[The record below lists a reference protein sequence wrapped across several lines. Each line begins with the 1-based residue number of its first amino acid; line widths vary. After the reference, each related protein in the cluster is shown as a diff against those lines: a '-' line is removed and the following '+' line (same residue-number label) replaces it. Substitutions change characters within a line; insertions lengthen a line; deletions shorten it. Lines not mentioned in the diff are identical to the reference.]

1 MKRHVLMS
9 AVLLVV
15 SIAYAQ
21 QQTSESTYQPAVA
34 PPSMGGY
41 GGGGYGGFYG
51 GGGGVGST
59 AFGSASTGMANVIS
73 ARGSANLN
81 NSAAAV
87 NMTQAQSNE
96 IKNHEE
102 YTNTYFS
109 MRATNK
115 AAREAEEGPP
125 PTPEQIAR
133 MAHDGVPSQLS
144 PSQFNHVT
152 GQIDWPQ
159 ALQLDMFAA
168 DRQQVEAL
176 LGSYSQVGTLSY
188 ADQLK
193 VRTLI
198 KDMAAKLKTQV
209 RQMPPSDYATCKS
222 FLNSLI
228 YTTAK
233 VQLG

>member
-1 MKRHVLMS
+1 MKRHLLMC
-9 AVLLVV
+9 AVLLLV
-15 SIAYAQ
+15 SIAYGHQ
-21 QQTSESTYQPAVA
+21 QSTEAPYQPAVA

-41 GGGGYGGFYG
+41 GGGGYGGYYG
-51 GGGGVGST
+51 GGGAST
-59 AFGSASTGMANVIS
+59 AAGSASTGMANVIS

-87 NMTQAQSNE
+87 NYTQAQSNE
-96 IKNHEE
+96 IKNHEQ
-102 YTNTYFS
+102 YTNTYFD

-125 PTPEQIAR
+125 PTAEQMARIA
-133 MAHDGVPSQLS
+133 HEGVPKQLS

-159 ALQLDMFAA
+159 ALQLDMFATE
-168 DRQQVEAL
+168 RQQLESVI
-176 LGSYSQVGTLSY
+176 GTYSQIGTLNY

-193 VRTLI
+193 VRKLI
-198 KDMAAKLKTQV
+198 NDMAAKLKTQV
-209 RQMPPSDYATCKS
+209 RQMPPPDYAACKS

-228 YTTAK
+228 YATSK
-233 VQLG
+233 VQLS

>member
-1 MKRHVLMS
+1 MKRHVPIF
-9 AVLLVV
+9 AVLLLV
-15 SIAYAQ
+15 SIAYGHQ
-21 QQTSESTYQPAVA
+21 QATEAPYQPAVA

-41 GGGGYGGFYG
+41 GGGGYGGYY
-51 GGGGVGST
+51 GGGVGST
-59 AFGSASTGMANVIS
+59 AAGSASTGMANVIS

-87 NMTQAQSNE
+87 NYTQAQSNE
-96 IKNHEE
+96 IKNHEQ
-102 YTNTYFS
+102 YTNTYFD

-115 AAREAEEGPP
+115 AAREAEDGPP
-125 PTPEQIAR
+125 PTPEQMARIA
-133 MAHDGVPSQLS
+133 HEGVPKQLS

-159 ALQLDMFAA
+159 ALQMDMFAA
-168 DRQQVEAL
+168 DRQQLESLIGA
-176 LGSYSQVGTLSY
+176 YSQIGTLNY

-193 VRTLI
+193 ARTLI
-198 KDMAAKLKTQV
+198 NGMAAKLKTQV
-209 RQMPPSDYATCKS
+209 RQMPATDYAACKS

-228 YTTAK
+228 YATAK